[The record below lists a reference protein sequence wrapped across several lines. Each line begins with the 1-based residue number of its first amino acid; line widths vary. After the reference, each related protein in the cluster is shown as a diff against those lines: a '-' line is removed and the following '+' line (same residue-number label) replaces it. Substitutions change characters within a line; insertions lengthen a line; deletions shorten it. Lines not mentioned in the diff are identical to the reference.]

1 MKKTIL
7 AGGAALLTLGF
18 FTLTAFG
25 GGKTK
30 AQQEAEIAQA
40 VTTKVEA
47 LRAEKAQE
55 CDTRIAEAAKMKYN
69 EMLAAMPAE
78 PAKPGTKTPKG
89 KTPSAKPAPA
99 PLPQPTPPNKP
110 TTKVDEKVNSR
121 LPTGSPTQQKPDE
134 KKVDEKVKS
143 RLPQKPAGGGQ

>member
-7 AGGAALLTLGF
+7 AGGAALLMLGF

-40 VTTKVEA
+40 VTAQVEA

-69 EMLAAMPAE
+69 ELLASTPAPE
-78 PAKPGTKTPKG
+78 PAKPGSKTPKG
-89 KTPSAKPAPA
+89 KTPTAKPAPI
-99 PLPQPTPPNKP
+99 PQPTPPNKP

-121 LPTGSPTQQKPDE
+121 LPTGAPTQQKPDE

-143 RLPQKPAGGGQ
+143 RLPQKPSGGGN